1 MKRFLSLL
9 FIFAAL
15 FFAFGCEMN
24 IGGDTTFK
32 GITFESAEF
41 SYDGQPKS
49 IFVEGL
55 PEDATVAYTGN
66 GQAEVGTYE
75 VVAVVTIGEKTKEF
89 TATLRIL
96 SENTPVTME
105 GLTIPY
111 DGQPHS
117 LEVEGLPRGA
127 TVEYLNNGKV
137 DAGNYVVIA
146 NVTYSDG
153 QKTQVRANLVIQQAE
168 PELIIP
174 DNCFFDMEGQT
185 KITSNA
191 VLNNTEQT
199 VSYTCNEVVTGPG
212 VYNVTVVIRE
222 SRNYKGKQ
230 INLQLPFYPNKL
242 NLSFEEGVQYYD
254 GQPKSLQLNGE
265 LPEGYT
271 VEYVGNS
278 QTEVGHYN
286 VQAKIKDES
295 GAVYC
300 NVYGVLVIDAYKN
313 EEFEQY
319 MDEVFVE
326 LFEGDQMS
334 INFFIKNPENYGLDH
349 YDARLPL
356 YEEYEES
363 DYSEEYAEACA
374 DLDHLASLVLS
385 LEERETLEILRQ
397 YVDYIYSI
405 TKPMGYMSNGY
416 LGSYLGYQ
424 ANLPL
429 DLAEYKFRNEQDIID
444 FLEYMEFSLPSFQSY
459 YQFSVKQNEY
469 GYGLSDTAID
479 NVVSQCEKFVA
490 EQENHYLIEIFN
502 SKIDAI
508 EFELS
513 DEKVAGYKARMITAL
528 ATLCE
533 AYQYVADNLPN
544 LKGGLQFEG
553 GLFNYDNDGVE
564 YYRLLMGHELGYPDF
579 DIEEAAAYIDRKARE
594 ANAKVNGAVNQYR
607 SMSAADQNTFITA
620 VNDGK
625 PYYSSKEYDALLQE
639 FIELSSKFVP
649 DLEEMPEI
657 TIKYV
662 YESLEDNFSPACYF
676 VSPIDETR
684 YESIYLNG
692 KYTDDKNYVFTTL
705 AHEGYPGHLYQNVY
719 TKSLDINDIR
729 RVIRCGGY
737 MEGWATYMEI
747 NAYSWVENYVSTPLK
762 VALQYNKY
770 NDILNGLISC
780 RLDIGI
786 HGQGW
791 TLADCNK
798 WLSDTLD
805 ISGANITDF
814 YTQITEIPGNMSKYF
829 YSWSKL
835 MDMHDYAKEQLGYLF
850 SEVAIN
856 KVILDCGA
864 APLSMV
870 EEAVQRYVSETLYHY
885 GFEIE

>member
-24 IGGDTTFK
+24 MGDSTFK
-32 GITFESAEF
+32 GVTFESAEF
-41 SYDGQPKS
+41 YYDGQAKS
-49 IFVEGL
+49 IYVEGL
-55 PEDATVAYTGN
+55 PEDANVVYSGN
-66 GQAEVGTYE
+66 AQIEVGTYE

-89 TATLRIL
+89 KATLRIL
-96 SENTPVTME
+96 SENTPVTMSNQ
-105 GLTIPY
+105 TVTY

-117 LEVEGLPRGA
+117 LEVEGLPAGA
-127 TVEYLNNGKV
+127 SVEYLNNERV
-137 DAGNYVVIA
+137 DAGNYVVVA

-153 QKTQVRANLVIQQAE
+153 QKTQVRANLVIERAE
-168 PELIIP
+168 PNFVIP
-174 DNCFFDMEGQT
+174 ENCYFDMEGQT
-185 KITSNA
+185 KVSSNA
-191 VLNNTEQT
+191 YVDNNEQA
-199 VSYTCNEVVTGPG
+199 VQYVCDEVITGPG
-212 VYNVTVVIRE
+212 VYPVTIVIRE
-222 SRNYKGKQ
+222 SRNYKAKE
-230 INLQLPFYPNKL
+230 IKLNLPFYPNKL
-242 NLSFEEGVQYYD
+242 NLSFNEEVQYYD
-254 GQPKSLQLNGE
+254 GQPKSLALNGE
-265 LPEGYT
+265 VSEGYS

-278 QTEVGHYN
+278 QTEVGRYA
-286 VQAKIKDES
+286 VKAIIKDAS

-300 NVYGVLVIDAYKN
+300 NVYGVMVIDAEKN
-313 EEFEQY
+313 AEFEEY

-326 LFEGDQMS
+326 LFGDDQMS
-334 INFFIKNPENYGLDH
+334 INFFIKDPSAYGIDH

-356 YEEYEES
+356 YQEYDEA
-363 DYSEEYAEACA
+363 DYSEEYAEALA
-374 DLDHLASLVLS
+374 DFEHLSSLVLS
-385 LEERETLEILRQ
+385 LEERDTLEILRQ
-397 YVDYIYSI
+397 YVDYIYAI
-405 TKPMGYMSNGY
+405 TKPMGYMTNSY

-429 DLAEYKFRNEQDIID
+429 ELSEYKFRNEQDIID
-444 FLEYMEFSLPSFQSY
+444 FLEYLEYSVPAFESY
-459 YQFSVKQNEY
+459 YQFSLKQNEY

-490 EQENHYLIEIFN
+490 EKDNHYLIEIFN

-508 EFELS
+508 EFEL
-513 DEKVAGYKARMITAL
+513 DAAKVAAYKERMISAL
-528 ATLCE
+528 ATLCD

-553 GLFNYDNDGVE
+553 GLANYDNDGLE
-564 YYRLLMGHELGYPDF
+564 YYRLLMGHTLGYEDF
-579 DIEEAAAYIDRKARE
+579 DIDEACAYIDRKARE
-594 ANAKVNGAVNQYR
+594 ANAKVNSAISQYQ
-607 SMSAADQNTFITA
+607 SMSSKDQNTFYTA
-620 VNDGK
+620 VVDGK
-625 PYYSSKEYDALLQE
+625 PYYSSKDFDSLLQT
-639 FIELSSKFVP
+639 FIELSKKFVP
-649 DLEEMPEI
+649 ELEEMPEI

-729 RVIRCGGY
+729 RVIRCTGY
-737 MEGWATYMEI
+737 MEGWATYMEL
-747 NAYSWVENYVSTPLK
+747 NSYSWVENYTSAPLR

-780 RLDIGI
+780 RLDLGI

-791 TLADCNK
+791 TQQDCYD
-798 WLSDTLD
+798 WLRTTLD
-805 ISGANITDF
+805 ISPNDLSSF
-814 YTQITEIPGNMSKYF
+814 YEQISEIPSNMSEYF
-829 YSWSKL
+829 YSYSKL

-850 SEVAIN
+850 SEIAIN

-870 EEAVQRYVSETLYHY
+870 EEAVYRYVSETLYHY